1 MTNEK
6 KENSPLG
13 EFSCQ
18 KRRID
23 LMTQSALSECIIR
36 ANPEIHHE
44 KSRKIRIF
52 LELAQKMQSK
62 SLIFAFCIGLS
73 FQFVRDHAEM
83 KSFPY
88 NTANRG
94 KLQAVRA
101 LQDSCLRKRWGA

>member
-1 MTNEK
+1 MKKTGSKKKEKQSGMTNEK

-62 SLIFAFCIGLS
+62 SLIFAFCIE
-73 FQFVRDHAEM
+73 R
-83 KSFPY
+83 Y
-88 NTANRG
+88 
-94 KLQAVRA
+94 
-101 LQDSCLRKRWGA
+101 